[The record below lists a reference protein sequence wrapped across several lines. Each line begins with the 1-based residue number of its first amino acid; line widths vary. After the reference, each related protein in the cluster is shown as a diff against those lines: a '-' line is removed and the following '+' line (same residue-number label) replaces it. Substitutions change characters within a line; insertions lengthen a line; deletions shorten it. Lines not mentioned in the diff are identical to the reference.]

1 MKVFISSTRD
11 DLKAYRDALRE
22 MLLELSHEPLMLE
35 IPHHAPDAW
44 ENACEMIADADV
56 FIGIYAHRYGHLP
69 KNQAKS
75 LVEQELEF
83 ARKLGRETACYVI
96 SPKAA
101 WPEKHREDDFIKRT
115 RLEAFTENLRKNG
128 AATEFRNKND
138 ILSHLRPVLAKWSEK
153 YDRLKRLNEWS
164 RALPAAQ
171 KLGVLM
177 QLSQQFTQ
185 KRLAHPPFVAATR
198 LITENFAIDK
208 TDDAYPLVD
217 AVENL
222 LAGKLSPNEF
232 ADKTRPASRTEITQL
247 FRKNLYPK
255 IAVIAL
261 PALVIGI
268 VLGRAF
274 FDRQP
279 RQQSSENL
287 PAIAAE
293 SRAKPASLPVETVEN
308 VGNAEKPTTHTQKT
322 DNLVVAKIEKPKTA
336 QHVAAKKTQK
346 AAPRQTTAAPQKAS
360 QQPVQARKISNGSD
374 APSPPL
380 QQDGVKKPETQADV
394 FVEKKQKELIRA
406 TTAKQNASP
415 PETPSQASATDRALS
430 GAAIRRAENLLI
442 CENVN
447 RETRMP
453 EGIADTLKTATVW
466 MWARITTQR
475 PDSIKA
481 EWRFNG
487 QLLGVKTARVPVASP
502 GYRIYFSRFIGNGV
516 RGKGELK
523 LYNGSGKLIGAREFW
538 LDATKEN

>member
-11 DLKAYRDALRE
+11 DLKTYRDALRE
-22 MLLELSHEPLMLE
+22 MLVELSHEPLMLE
-35 IPHHAPDAW
+35 IPHHASDAW
-44 ENACEMIADADV
+44 EKACEMIADADV

-69 KNQAKS
+69 KNQSKS
-75 LVEQELEF
+75 LIEQEFEF
-83 ARKLGRETACYVI
+83 ARKLGKETACYVI

-115 RLEAFTENLRKNG
+115 RLESFTENLRKNH

-138 ILSHLRPVLAKWSEK
+138 ILSHLQPVLAKWSEK
-153 YDRLKRLNEWS
+153 YDRLERLNQWS

-171 KLGVLM
+171 KLGVLT

-185 KRLAHPPFVAATR
+185 KRLANPPFVAATR

-208 TDDAYPLVD
+208 VDAAYPLID

-222 LAGKLSPNEF
+222 LAGELSPNEF
-232 ADKTRPASRTEITQL
+232 ADKTRPTSRTEITQL
-247 FRKNLYPK
+247 FSKNLYPT
-255 IAVIAL
+255 IAAIAL

-279 RQQSSENL
+279 RQQPSENL

-308 VGNAEKPTTHTQKT
+308 VGKAKKTTTQTQKSG
-322 DNLVVAKIEKPKTA
+322 DLVVAKIEKPRTA
-336 QHVAAKKTQK
+336 QHVVAKKTQK
-346 AAPRQTTAAPQKAS
+346 AAPKQTAAALQKAS
-360 QQPVQARKISNGSD
+360 QQPVQHRKISNSS
-374 APSPPL
+374 AESSPSL
-380 QQDGVKKPETQADV
+380 QQDAVKKPEAQADV
-394 FVEKKQKELIRA
+394 FAEKKQKKLITA
-406 TTAKQNASP
+406 TTAGQNASP
-415 PETPSQASATDRALS
+415 PETPSQASATDSTLS
-430 GAAIRRAENLLI
+430 GAAISRAENLLI

-453 EGIADTLKTATVW
+453 EGVADTLKTATVW

-487 QLLGVKTARVPVASP
+487 QLLGVKTARIPVASP
-502 GYRIYFSRFIGNGV
+502 GYRIYFSRFIGSGV

-523 LYNGSGKLIGAREFW
+523 LYNGSGKLIGARVFW
-538 LDATKEN
+538 LDAAEEN